1 MQPHDTILVSVDDR
15 RFAPSALKILR
26 VELDV

>member
-1 MQPHDTILVSVDDR
+1 MQPHDTILVSVDGH
-15 RFAPSALKILR
+15 RFAPSALGNR